1 MNNFSTTLGDA
12 TDASSSTQQNLTLLA
27 QTVQKYINIVLGS
40 MAGLLVLA
48 IMIVGAIAWFKA
60 SRADSDEE
68 RRAQL
73 KKIKWLAGFIV
84 FVVIAWAISGIV
96 TTILQGI
103 WKVQ

>member
-48 IMIVGAIAWFKA
+48 IMIVGAIAW
-60 SRADSDEE
+60 
-68 RRAQL
+68 
-73 KKIKWLAGFIV
+73 
-84 FVVIAWAISGIV
+84 
-96 TTILQGI
+96 
-103 WKVQ
+103 